1 MGKSCTRIIEVNDCI
16 GRNNMNI
23 DKQVR
28 VRFAPS
34 PTGHL
39 HIGGLRTAL
48 FNWLFARHHGG
59 AFLLRIEDTD
69 LERSTQEYRDS
80 ILQSFTWTRLEH
92 DEEIVTQSERITEHQ
107 KVAQQLID
115 EGKAYRCF
123 CSTQDLID
131 RYAQVANDDL
141 FIMYDGHCRERVV
154 SVGDETRQH
163 VVRFKLPSNRTEIT
177 FDDLIKGA
185 ITIGLDQMDDFIIL
199 RSGGYPMYNFVVVVD
214 DIFME
219 ITHIIRGE
227 EHIVNTPKQI
237 LLYEACGKQ
246 APRFGHL
253 PLILGPSGDKL
264 SKRDGATSV
273 VEYRREGYHAHAL
286 LNYLARLG
294 WSHGDQEIFSL
305 SELIEY
311 FSLDNI
317 GKKGAI
323 FDFEKLAWVNSV
335 YLKKMTTEELFD
347 AIVSDVDTHF
357 TTRFSWHVD
366 TIKEAIGLY
375 KERVKTLKMLADEV
389 LLVHDGP
396 REYHQNDMQ
405 QWIGLDT
412 KQQVESMIKFL
423 EQQELLTH
431 DGCAAIAKKLA
442 AELGIKLV
450 VLLQPIRLALIGKAS
465 GPGVFDLL
473 TIIGKEE
480 SIARLN
486 RLCASL

>member
-1 MGKSCTRIIEVNDCI
+1 MS
-16 GRNNMNI
+16 M

-69 LERSTQEYRDS
+69 VERSTQEYRDS
-80 ILQSFTWTRLEH
+80 ILQSFAWTQLEH
-92 DEEIVTQSERITEHQ
+92 DEEIVTQSERIAEHQ
-107 KVAQQLID
+107 KVAQQLLD

-123 CSTQDLID
+123 CSPEDVTA
-131 RYAQVANDDL
+131 RHAQASHGDL
-141 FIMYDGHCRERVV
+141 FATYDGYCRDRVAQA
-154 SVGDETRQH
+154 GDESRQH
-163 VVRFKLPSNRTEIT
+163 VVRFKLPANRTEVS
-177 FDDLIKGA
+177 FDDLIKGT
-185 ITIGLDQMDDFIIL
+185 ITIGFDQMEDFIIL

-214 DIFME
+214 DIFMR

-237 LLYEACGKQ
+237 LLYEACGKP

-253 PLILGPSGDKL
+253 PLILGPSGEKL

-273 VEYRREGYHAHAL
+273 VEYRREGYNAHAL

-305 SELIEY
+305 SELIEH
-311 FSLDNI
+311 FSLDHI

-323 FDFEKLAWVNSV
+323 FDFEKLAWVNTV
-335 YLKKMTTEELFD
+335 YLKAMTDEQLFD
-347 AIVSDVDTHF
+347 AIINDVDTHF
-357 TTRFSWHVD
+357 ATRFARWD
-366 TIKEAIGLY
+366 TNTIKHAIALY
-375 KERVKTLKMLADEV
+375 KERVKTLKMLTEEV
-389 LLVHDGP
+389 ALVHDGP
-396 REYHQNDMQ
+396 REYHQDDMQ
-405 QWIGLDT
+405 KWITADT
-412 KQQVESMIKFL
+412 KQHLDAIITVL

-431 DGCAAIAKKLA
+431 DNCAAIAKELA
-442 AELGIKLV
+442 ATLGLKLV
-450 VLLQPIRLALIGKAS
+450 TLLQPIRLALLGKAS

-473 TIIGKEE
+473 AIIGKSE
-480 SIARLN
+480 SIARLKAL
-486 RLCASL
+486 RASL